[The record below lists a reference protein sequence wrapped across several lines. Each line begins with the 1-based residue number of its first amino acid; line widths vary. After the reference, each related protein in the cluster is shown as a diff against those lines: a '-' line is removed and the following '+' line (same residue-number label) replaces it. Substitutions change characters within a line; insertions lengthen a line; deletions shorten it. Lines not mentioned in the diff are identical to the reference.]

1 MADIGEEIE
10 TIELEPLDV
19 PPVEVPVPDREE
31 VPA

>member
-19 PPVEVPVPDREE
+19 PVEVPVPDREE